1 LLYFVNTRFIYH
13 LKTNVII
20 LFIKDSFNK
29 AEFIK
34 FMSEKRDNMI
44 KSKVEWKEQ
53 FKFLIDL
60 EFRKINKRI
69 K

>member
-1 LLYFVNTRFIYH
+1 
-13 LKTNVII
+13 
-20 LFIKDSFNK
+20 
-29 AEFIK
+29 
-34 FMSEKRDNMI
+34 MSEKRDNMI